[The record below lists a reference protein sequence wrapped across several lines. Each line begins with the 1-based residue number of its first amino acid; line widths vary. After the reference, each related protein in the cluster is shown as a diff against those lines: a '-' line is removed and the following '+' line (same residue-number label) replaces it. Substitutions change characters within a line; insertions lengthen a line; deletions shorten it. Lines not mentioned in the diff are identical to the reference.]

1 MEIFSGDSSA
11 SEKPE
16 VPPKIPKG
24 LTETEYYI
32 LEKEKYLRDLRGN
45 RI

>member
-1 MEIFSGDSSA
+1 MNLVGIVVLVKNLKFHQN
-11 SEKPE
+11 
-16 VPPKIPKG
+16 PKG